1 MLFLSAFTRWLSHTF
16 PAPQLWLLEMFA
28 ACSLGE
34 AHPSLFSWASFMVHG
49 AQGSDFTMSG
59 SGSFCNANLFPGA
72 VEECHLALLKQLL
85 VFREERW
92 AAVASLRGALNHHS
106 LDSISIQSQH
116 AATKNEVFQSIP
128 LLQQEQEQPAHN
140 SPKEVLFTNHKTLL
154 SVVFQ
159 LKFLTSCSNMQPVRE
174 LTGTAWLCFERN
186 RFLFKNKV
194 TIMYSP
200 F

>member
-1 MLFLSAFTRWLSHTF
+1 
-16 PAPQLWLLEMFA
+16 
-28 ACSLGE
+28 
-34 AHPSLFSWASFMVHG
+34 
-49 AQGSDFTMSG
+49 MSG

-186 RFLFKNKV
+186 RFLLKNKV